1 MSSPI
6 AKPKVLITRRWPE
19 AAERAMQRYF
29 DVTLNE
35 TDTPF
40 TEAELVSAM
49 QHYDALCPCV
59 TDKINST
66 VLNAA
71 SPQVKVIGNYGVG
84 FDHIDVQA
92 AKTAGLVV
100 TNTPEVLTEGTADL
114 AMTLMMMLARRAG
127 EGERLVRAG
136 QWQGWYPTHMMGAE
150 VTGKT
155 LAIIGMGRIGL
166 AMARKAHHGF
176 GMKILYH
183 NRREVADTKS
193 LDAEYFS
200 DLEDMLGLADFVALH
215 CPSSPD
221 TKHLINSARLGM
233 MKSSARLINTSRG
246 DVIDQDALIQALQT
260 GQIAG
265 AGLDVYEGEPRVPEA
280 LLGMEN
286 VVLLPHLG
294 SATVETR
301 SAMGLRVVNN
311 LRSFFAGQEPEDR
324 VA

>member
-1 MSSPI
+1 MP
-6 AKPKVLITRRWPE
+6 KPKVLITRRWPD
-19 AAERAMQRYF
+19 AAEKAMQARF
-29 DVTLNE
+29 DVTFNE
-35 TDTPF
+35 QDAPLS
-40 TEAELVSAM
+40 EAELISAM
-49 QHYDALCPCV
+49 QTHDALCPCV
-59 TDKINST
+59 TDRISASVLGADSARVKI
-66 VLNAA
+66 
-71 SPQVKVIGNYGVG
+71 IGNYGVG
-84 FDHIDVQA
+84 IDHIDVKA
-92 AKTAGLVV
+92 AKAAGLVV

-114 AMTLMMMLARRAG
+114 AMTLMLMLARRAG

-136 QWQGWYPTHMMGAE
+136 LWQGWYPTHMMG
-150 VTGKT
+150 VDITGKS
-155 LAIIGMGRIGL
+155 LAIIGMGRIGM
-166 AMARKAHHGF
+166 AMARKAYHGF

-183 NRREVADTKS
+183 NRREVAEAS
-193 LDAEYFS
+193 ELDAEYFS

-221 TKHLINSARLGM
+221 TKHLINSTRLKM

-246 DVIDQDALIQALQT
+246 DVVDQDALIQALKD

-294 SATVETR
+294 SAAVETR

-311 LRSFFAGQEPEDR
+311 LRAFFEGNEPEDR

>member
-1 MSSPI
+1 MP
-6 AKPKVLITRRWPE
+6 KPKVLITRRWPE
-19 AAERAMQRYF
+19 AAEKAMQAHF

-35 TDTPF
+35 HDTPMS
-40 TEAELVSAM
+40 EADLVTVM
-49 QHYDALCPCV
+49 QTHDALCPCV
-59 TDKINST
+59 TDRISSRVLGADSARVKI
-66 VLNAA
+66 
-71 SPQVKVIGNYGVG
+71 IGNYGVG
-84 FDHIDVQA
+84 FDHIDVKA
-92 AKTAGLVV
+92 AKAASLVV

-114 AMTLMMMLARRAG
+114 AMTLMLMLARRAG

-136 QWQGWYPTHMMGAE
+136 RWQGWYPTHMMG
-150 VTGKT
+150 VDITGKS
-155 LAIIGMGRIGL
+155 LAIVGMGRIGL

-176 GMKILYH
+176 NMKILYH
-183 NRREVADTKS
+183 NRREVAEAGE

-200 DLEDMLGLADFVALH
+200 DLEDMLGTADFVALH

-221 TKHLINSARLGM
+221 TKHLINSARLRM

-246 DVIDQDALIQALQT
+246 DVVDQDALIQALQG

-265 AGLDVYEGEPRVPEA
+265 AGLDVYEGEPNVPAA
-280 LLGMEN
+280 LLDMEN

-301 SAMGLRVVNN
+301 SAMGMRVVNN
-311 LRSFFAGQEPEDR
+311 LQAFFEGSEPEDR